1 MLKRLTLWFNNM
13 RLIRKFLLIL
23 LTAMLMV
30 CAGVLI
36 TMRIPYSAYDEQLYK
51 SSAQMITL
59 FADKVQSELNDIE
72 SLSFRMLADDVLQKN
87 LTVMK
92 KNPPGTV
99 AWVAAH
105 SEVGDR
111 VAYFGLWSSTA
122 ITLQLRT
129 AAGSIFSQAFGN
141 ISREFSSD
149 TQMAERA
156 AKALGH
162 NGRAVWLVE
171 EEQEDIPARLFL
183 VREIREMNNFTLDTL
198 ATLLFQVDFRSIV
211 ERYRQDI
218 SQLNSP
224 LSCAIYAGEVCLYAS
239 DPWIRGLEDGGD
251 GYVYMQL
258 NGRDYLCVRFTSD
271 NGWRYV
277 TLVDYTGINS
287 TVGDSVRFTM
297 AAMVAVMVLALAVS
311 TWLISTVMNHLKI
324 LLNKFDA
331 FAVSGHPVP
340 EEKDP
345 YMTRRDEIGQ
355 LHRHFNRMT
364 RDHYE
369 QQRILQ
375 EKQMQQLRAQVR
387 PHFLYN
393 TLESIYCLAK
403 DAGNER
409 IATMTNALGKMLRA
423 SLNDKRDVVT
433 VAEDLDIARQYMH
446 IQLIRYGDRLT
457 VQYDIP
463 QELMNCRIPAMTLQ
477 PLVENAVHHAAEE
490 MMDGCLIRISGRA
503 AADGVDL
510 IVQDNGPGLDEDILE
525 KLESGAIRPEGL
537 GIGMRNI
544 HRRIQYAFSEEYGL
558 RVKSEPGLTRIIIH
572 LPDTRATGS
581 CS

>member
-1 MLKRLTLWFNNM
+1 M

-23 LTAMLMV
+23 LIAMLMV

-218 SQLNSP
+218 SQLSSP

-251 GYVYMQL
+251 GYVYMQQ

-324 LLNKFDA
+324 LLNKFDDTPGLEDFGDCMLTGAGGATGYFRVDWFTPDGLSSWGDGRTFILGTEGYMELSKNVDISHGRGDQVYVVNRRGESRMDAAGQTGYPFFRELLLDCIRRTERAMTQEHA
-331 FAVSGHPVP
+331 FRAA
-340 EEKDP
+340 E
-345 YMTRRDEIGQ
+345 
-355 LHRHFNRMT
+355 LC
-364 RDHYE
+364 
-369 QQRILQ
+369 
-375 EKQMQQLRAQVR
+375 LRAQ
-387 PHFLYN
+387 
-393 TLESIYCLAK
+393 AM
-403 DAGNER
+403 A
-409 IATMTNALGKMLRA
+409 NA
-423 SLNDKRDVVT
+423 SKR
-433 VAEDLDIARQYMH
+433 
-446 IQLIRYGDRLT
+446 
-457 VQYDIP
+457 
-463 QELMNCRIPAMTLQ
+463 
-477 PLVENAVHHAAEE
+477 
-490 MMDGCLIRISGRA
+490 
-503 AADGVDL
+503 
-510 IVQDNGPGLDEDILE
+510 
-525 KLESGAIRPEGL
+525 
-537 GIGMRNI
+537 
-544 HRRIQYAFSEEYGL
+544 
-558 RVKSEPGLTRIIIH
+558 
-572 LPDTRATGS
+572 
-581 CS
+581 